1 MDPNEL
7 TIVDN
12 AELRRL
18 LDRLQ
23 RNELDFRERLAKRV
37 EALGGPGASISDPLY
52 QRLYFALESLKA
64 QRAAVES
71 ELSRRDVSLVN

>member
-1 MDPNEL
+1 MNRNEL
-7 TIVDN
+7 TTVDN

-23 RNELDFRERLAKRV
+23 RNELDFRERLATRV
-37 EALGGPGASISDPLY
+37 EALGGPGASISDPFY

-71 ELSRRDVSLVN
+71 ELTGRDVCLVN